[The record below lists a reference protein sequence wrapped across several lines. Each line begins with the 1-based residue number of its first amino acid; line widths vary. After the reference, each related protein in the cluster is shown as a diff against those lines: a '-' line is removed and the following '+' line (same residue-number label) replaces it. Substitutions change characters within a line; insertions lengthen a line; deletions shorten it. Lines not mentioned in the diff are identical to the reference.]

1 MDLLN
6 QLSLARAR
14 ALFQQKYIP
23 AKCLSTDAV
32 GKCVYISGPD
42 VAGTYQVSTA
52 DPLDGSSKM
61 PAFGIIISKSSA
73 TECLV
78 QVTGELKGLIT
89 SLVPGRVVFVAA
101 DGSITQTIPTAPLS
115 QLAYIQSMGVALTS
129 DVLLVMPDFSI
140 IKRQG

>member
-14 ALFQQKYIP
+14 ALFQQKSIP
-23 AKCLSTDAV
+23 AKCLSTDVV

-42 VAGTYQVSTA
+42 ISGVYQVSTA
-52 DPLDGSSKM
+52 DPLDGATKM

-73 TECLV
+73 TECQV
-78 QVTGELKGLIT
+78 QVSGELKGIFS
-89 SLVPGRVVFVAA
+89 SLTPGRVVFVAVG
-101 DGSITQTIPTAPLS
+101 GSITQAIPTPPLS

-129 DVLLVMPDFSI
+129 NVVLVMPDFSI